1 MPKTLTDRAAH
12 GATGVVACIL
22 AATTGFALSDAVQ
35 LILGNWLGLP
45 HAGTAGRAVL
55 AIAVVCAVCSLILW
69 MLRGEWMAKRF
80 SGAWLPGALLGI
92 PITAVVG
99 ITLGV
104 VSRINES
111 QVWLDAALM
120 LRLSRMISAAVMP
133 LTVLGCCLYVGI
145 RRRCIN
151 K

>member
-1 MPKTLTDRAAH
+1 MPMTLTDREAH
-12 GATGVVACIL
+12 GAIGLIACIL
-22 AATTGFALSDAVQ
+22 VATTGFALSDAAQ
-35 LILGNWLGLP
+35 LILGDWLCLP
-45 HAGTAGRAVL
+45 QAVIVSRAVL

-99 ITLGV
+99 ILLGV

-111 QVWLDAALM
+111 QAWLDAALM
-120 LRLSRMISAAVMP
+120 LRISRMISAAAMP

-145 RRRCIN
+145 RRRCI
-151 K
+151 KK